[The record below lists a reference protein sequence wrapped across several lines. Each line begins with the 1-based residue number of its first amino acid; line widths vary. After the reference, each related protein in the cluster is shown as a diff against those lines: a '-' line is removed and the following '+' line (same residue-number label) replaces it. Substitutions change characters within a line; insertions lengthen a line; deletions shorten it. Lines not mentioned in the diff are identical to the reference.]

1 MSNLRVFGCICFFH
15 VPDELRTKLD
25 AKSKKAIFV
34 GYPKDSKGYK
44 LYCLATNR
52 FTTSR
57 NVSFFEDR
65 FHDFGTKDDK
75 ELTFPEGLNDLTET
89 LIHPPQVDLDGALE
103 EEGRTEPVGVTYEDR
118 FLEEVNNLGTKRNRR
133 PPDRY
138 QPDGCFITES
148 LITDLD
154 EPKSLDEALNSQH
167 SEQWK
172 AALQSEY
179 DSLIEN

>member
-1 MSNLRVFGCICFFH
+1 MPSPR
-15 VPDELRTKLD
+15 
-25 AKSKKAIFV
+25 
-34 GYPKDSKGYK
+34 K
-44 LYCLATNR
+44 LYSWGIQRTQRDINCIVCQQTDLQQVV
-52 FTTSR
+52 